1 MPISWVPVN
10 ARHCSSS
17 WGFSREHHRPG
28 SCSHGVY
35 VALIYGPAEQVN
47 KQINEKRPER
57 EERETGGLD
66 QEKLGGK
73 GSQFEG
79 ESGWLLKGDI

>member
-1 MPISWVPVN
+1 MPVN
-10 ARHCSSS
+10 AKHCSSS
-17 WGFSREHHRPG
+17 QGFSCEHHRPG
-28 SCSHGVY
+28 SCFHGVY

-47 KQINEKRPER
+47 KQIIEKRRPEH
-57 EERETGGLD
+57 ETGGLD